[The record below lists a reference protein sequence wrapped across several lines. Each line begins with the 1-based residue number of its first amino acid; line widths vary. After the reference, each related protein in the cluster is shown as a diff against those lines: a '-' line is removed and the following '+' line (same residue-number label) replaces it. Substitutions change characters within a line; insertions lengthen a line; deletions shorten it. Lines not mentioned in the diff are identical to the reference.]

1 MDNSTSNERCAF
13 ATTMRKSSRSLREF
27 SSGILISSI
36 RRAFTAEA
44 LRARRKDFLIK
55 KYSNLCELYVSAVY
69 TVLSVSFAL
78 FVVNFFLLRVLR
90 GQISGSMP
98 SRSSARFAILHP
110 PSSILGFCRGYGS
123 ATLGLLAV
131 VLSVT
136 IFPANWAAAQ
146 SDPSEKLPMF
156 GQPGITRPENLKKLD
171 EDFIRDATLRF
182 GNRQAA
188 SRALA
193 DQGWASVRKHML
205 DTAMRRFN
213 EAWLLNPK
221 NYQAFWGFGAVL
233 SEQGKLA
240 DAIEQ
245 LEMARELVDD
255 PKQKVALLSDLGAE
269 HSSYGARLPAD
280 RQLEPAQQFLVAK
293 KGFAESLE
301 IDPNYARSWREWAF
315 SLYEQERYSEAWVKA
330 KRAMELNGEPFPPG
344 FLDTIKKKVPEA
356 K

>member
-1 MDNSTSNERCAF
+1 LPRYA
-13 ATTMRKSSRSLREF
+13 
-27 SSGILISSI
+27 
-36 RRAFTAEA
+36 
-44 LRARRKDFLIK
+44 
-55 KYSNLCELYVSAVY
+55 
-69 TVLSVSFAL
+69 
-78 FVVNFFLLRVLR
+78 
-90 GQISGSMP
+90 
-98 SRSSARFAILHP
+98 
-110 PSSILGFCRGYGS
+110 
-123 ATLGLLAV
+123 LGLLTLVA
-131 VLSVT
+131 LVT
-136 IFPANWAAAQ
+136 ICPARWAAAQ
-146 SDPSEKLPMF
+146 SDPNEKLPMF
-156 GQPGITRPENLKKLD
+156 GQPGITRPENLKQLD
-171 EDFIRDATLRF
+171 EDFIRDATLRY

-193 DQGWASVRKHML
+193 EQGWASVRKGIL

-240 DAIEQ
+240 EAIEQ
-245 LEMARELVDD
+245 LETARELIDD
-255 PKQKVALLSDLGAE
+255 PKQKVALLSDLGAV

-280 RQLEPAQQFLVAK
+280 KQLDRAQHFVIANNR
-293 KGFAESLE
+293 FTESLE

>member
-1 MDNSTSNERCAF
+1 MAMLPQST
-13 ATTMRKSSRSLREF
+13 
-27 SSGILISSI
+27 
-36 RRAFTAEA
+36 RRA
-44 LRARRKDFLIK
+44 RKIPQLLHF
-55 KYSNLCELYVSAVY
+55 
-69 TVLSVSFAL
+69 
-78 FVVNFFLLRVLR
+78 NFFLRVLR
-90 GQISGSMP
+90 G
-98 SRSSARFAILHP
+98 L
-110 PSSILGFCRGYGS
+110 RGEKFFSTLVAALPRY
-123 ATLGLLAV
+123 ALGLLTLVA
-131 VLSVT
+131 LVT
-136 IFPANWAAAQ
+136 ICPARWAAAQ
-146 SDPSEKLPMF
+146 SDPNEKLPMF
-156 GQPGITRPENLKKLD
+156 GQPGIARPENLKQLD
-171 EDFIRDATLRF
+171 EDFIRDATLRY

-193 DQGWASVRKHML
+193 EQGWASVRKGIL

-240 DAIEQ
+240 EAIEQ
-245 LEMARELVDD
+245 LETARELIDD
-255 PKQKVALLSDLGAE
+255 PKQKVALLSDLGAV

-280 RQLEPAQQFLVAK
+280 KQLDRAQHFVIANNR
-293 KGFAESLE
+293 FTESLE